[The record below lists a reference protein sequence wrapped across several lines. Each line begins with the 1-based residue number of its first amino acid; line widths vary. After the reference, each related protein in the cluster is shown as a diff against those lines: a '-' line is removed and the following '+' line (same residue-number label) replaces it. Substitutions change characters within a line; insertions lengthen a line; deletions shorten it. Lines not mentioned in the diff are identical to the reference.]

1 MEYLLFLLISIVAT
15 FTPGPAVFLAV
26 KNTAFYGLNKAF
38 SGMLG
43 NVSAMLSMAVL
54 SAAGLSTIILTSEYL
69 YLAIKIL
76 GGSYL
81 IFLGFQYWVSDKT
94 KVNTKDNFTANKS
107 NLRLFLE
114 SYLVGVTNPKAIAFY
129 TALFPQFL
137 NLEQPI
143 MPQFLALALTFACL
157 SLSAL
162 FTYSL
167 VTSKFAD
174 LFYRSHLSRLI
185 NRVAGTIFVG
195 FGISLLS
202 SNKA

>member
-1 MEYLLFLLISIVAT
+1 MDYLLFLLICIVAT
-15 FTPGPAVFLAV
+15 FTPGPAIFLAV
-26 KNTAFYGLNKAF
+26 KNTAIYGLKKAL

-43 NVSAMLSMAVL
+43 NVLAMLSMAAL
-54 SAAGLSTIILTSEYL
+54 SAAGLSTVILTSEYL

-81 IFLGFQYWVSDKT
+81 IYLGIQYWISDKS
-94 KVNTKDNFTANKS
+94 KVITEESYTTCKS

-137 NLEQPI
+137 NVEQPI
-143 MPQFLALALTFACL
+143 MPQFFALSLTFACF
-157 SLSAL
+157 SFSAL
-162 FTYSL
+162 CSYAL
-167 VTSKFAD
+167 VTSKFAS
-174 LFYRSHLSRLI
+174 LFSRSHLSSLI
-185 NRVAGTIFVG
+185 NRAAGTIFIG

>member
-1 MEYLLFLLISIVAT
+1 MDYLLFLLICIVAT

-26 KNTAFYGLNKAF
+26 KNTAIYGLNKALW
-38 SGMLG
+38 GMLG
-43 NVSAMLSMAVL
+43 NVLAMLSMAAL
-54 SAAGLSTIILTSEYL
+54 SAAGLSTVILTSEYL
-69 YLAIKIL
+69 YLAIKII

-81 IFLGFQYWVSDKT
+81 IYLGIQYWISNKS
-94 KVNTKDNFTANKS
+94 KVISEESYTTDKS

-137 NLEQPI
+137 NVEQPI
-143 MPQFLALALTFACL
+143 MSQFFALSLTFACF
-157 SLSAL
+157 SFSAL
-162 FTYSL
+162 VSYAL
-167 VTSKFAD
+167 VTSKFSS
-174 LFYRSHLSRLI
+174 LFSRSHLSRLI
-185 NRVAGTIFVG
+185 NRAAGTIFIG